1 MHPIPRGH
9 PTHPGAD
16 PAARGPWQVSWEVRR
31 GQEEQQR
38 LGSYGKQAYPE
49 TRCAGGAAEVGREA
63 WSPLP
68 HSVGCAPAGTCRS
81 ACLPSLGKQ
90 SRPAPQLT
98 QSPFLSTS
106 MPERLSLTPG
116 SPNRTFLEGLGKK
129 QNFLFS
135 QSLMRQ
141 SRPRQRPPTITK
153 PPGLLPHTSVLKSK
167 SLQHAGLT
175 HTCWWSPHCRQG
187 PEEWSA
193 GSQDAD
199 YCP

>member
-49 TRCAGGAAEVGREA
+49 TRCWGSRRGWKRGLESPPPLGGLR
-63 WSPLP
+63 
-68 HSVGCAPAGTCRS
+68 TCRS
-81 ACLPSLGKQ
+81 AFLPSLGKQ

-106 MPERLSLTPG
+106 MPERLSLTPD